1 MVALSAAL
9 LLATALIYTSFSA
22 STEASKPSEI
32 QPGKSYDVTGKV
44 VKGSIQH
51 SGDDLRFRIRDRDG
65 TESVPVS
72 YTGVVPDPFREGRE
86 VIVSGR
92 AEERHVRGR
101 ARLARHEVPVE
112 VHRRTS
118 SRADVAGVG
127 SACLAVALLTALYA
141 VVASVYGA
149 RSRRREWISSGRRAI
164 YCVAA
169 LSVTAFALLE
179 AAFLRSD
186 FSFAL
191 VAEGSS
197 TDTPTFYKVTALW
210 ATQDG
215 SLLLWVTLLSLFSTT
230 VLFLTRRSLRDI
242 APYATAVLGCIA
254 AFFLLLMVGWENPF
268 DTLADAARRGRGPEP
283 AAAPPGDDD
292 PPADA
297 LHGLRGLLD
306 PVRVRDRRADRGPH
320 GRRLDPRHP
329 PLRAHRLDLP
339 RHGDHAGRALVLH
352 RARLGRL
359 LGLGPGRERLAD
371 AVARGHGVP
380 ALDHGAGE
388 ARDAEGVERVADLRH
403 LHAGADGHVPG
414 AERDPRV
421 DPRVR
426 RLDDRRSVPRLHRAR
441 DRRVG
446 GLIIARLP
454 YLRSE
459 ARLDSLLSREA
470 FFLLNNLVLVGLCLV
485 ILWGTFFPL
494 ISEAIT
500 GTEASVGPPWFNR
513 LVTPLA
519 LVLVL
524 LTAIGPMLAWRRF
537 SPSSLRRILTV
548 PLAVVAVVLV
558 ALLALTDAADSPPSL
573 AMFCLVAFVLAAVGQ
588 ELWRGTVAR
597 RTMSGES
604 WPRALA
610 RLTGRNR
617 RRYGGFL
624 VHAGIAV
631 LFLGVAASS
640 AFLDQRDVRLSP
652 GESFEVNGYDVTYRE
667 ATAKLGGDS
676 AGTGAPISFG
686 AVLDV
691 RKDGKHFVLRP
702 SRNYYASG
710 DPSLGTIS
718 RFFEGEAT
726 SEVDVRWGLTR
737 DFWLAV
743 RPDIGSL
750 ERPIREADAKFADSP
765 GDVQALIVAAL
776 AERYRSDPPPA
787 AFRAI
792 ASPLVVW
799 IWIGGGLAVLGAL
812 VAAWP
817 SPEARL
823 RRVRSL
829 YSARVGQEL
838 SRA

>member
-1 MVALSAAL
+1 M
-9 LLATALIYTSFSA
+9 
-22 STEASKPSEI
+22 
-32 QPGKSYDVTGKV
+32 
-44 VKGSIQH
+44 
-51 SGDDLRFRIRDRDG
+51 
-65 TESVPVS
+65 
-72 YTGVVPDPFREGRE
+72 
-86 VIVSGR
+86 
-92 AEERHVRGR
+92 
-101 ARLARHEVPVE
+101 
-112 VHRRTS
+112 
-118 SRADVAGVG
+118 AGVG

-141 VVASVYGA
+141 VVASVYGV
-149 RSRRREWISSGRRAI
+149 RSGRREWITSGRRAI

-169 LSVTAFALLE
+169 LCVTAFGLLE

-215 SLLLWVTLLSLFSTT
+215 SLLLWVTLLSLFASA

-242 APYATAVLGCIA
+242 APYATAVLGVIA
-254 AFFLLLMVGWENPF
+254 GFFLLLMVGWENPF
-268 DTLADAARRGRGPEP
+268 DTLAMPPAEGAGLNPLLRHPAMMIHPPMLYTGYVGFSIPFAFAIGALIARRTG
-283 AAAPPGDDD
+283 
-292 PPADA
+292 ADWIRATRRFA
-297 LHGLRGLLD
+297 LIAWTFLGTGIMLGALWSYTELGWGGYWAWD
-306 PVRVRDRRADRGPH
+306 PVENASLMPWLVGTAFLHSIMVQEKRGMLKVWNVSLICATFTLALMGTFLVRSGI
-320 GRRLDPRHP
+320 LESI
-329 PLRAHRLDLP
+329 
-339 RHGDHAGRALVLH
+339 HAFGASTIGVQFLVFI
-352 RARLGRL
+352 
-359 LGLGPGRERLAD
+359 
-371 AVARGHGVP
+371 GVVI
-380 ALDHGAGE
+380 AGS
-388 ARDAEGVERVADLRH
+388 AA
-403 LHAGADGHVPG
+403 
-414 AERDPRV
+414 
-421 DPRVR
+421 
-426 RLDDRRSVPRLHRAR
+426 
-441 DRRVG
+441 
-446 GLIIARLP
+446 LIIARLP
-454 YLRSE
+454 DLRSE

-537 SPSSLRRILTV
+537 TPSSLRRILTV
-548 PLAVVAVVLV
+548 PLAAIAITLV

-588 ELWRGTVAR
+588 ELWRGTRAR
-597 RTMSGES
+597 RTMTGEA

-652 GESFEVNGYDVTYRE
+652 GDSFEVNGYDVTYRE

-702 SRNYYASG
+702 SRNYYSSG

-750 ERPIREADAKFADSP
+750 EGPIREADAKFADSP

-799 IWIGGGLAVLGAL
+799 IWIGGGIVILGAL
-812 VAAWP
+812 IAAWP
-817 SPEARL
+817 SPEARM